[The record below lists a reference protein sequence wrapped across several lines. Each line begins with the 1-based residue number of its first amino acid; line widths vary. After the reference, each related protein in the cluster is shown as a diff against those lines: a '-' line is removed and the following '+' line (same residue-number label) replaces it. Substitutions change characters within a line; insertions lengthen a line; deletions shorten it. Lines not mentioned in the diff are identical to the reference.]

1 MDSNKQYDYEKA
13 FNSIDDWSYGF
24 VDRKNLK
31 SFLRKHGKL
40 ASTEEVIAIIRRM
53 DLDGDARLSKYE
65 FIEGLKPEE
74 PYSKMMKRGEL
85 NKSQSKSC
93 LKGVNSSF
101 HHTRRSSHNGALNTS
116 HFNYNNEED
125 LFNRDPI
132 RT

>member
-1 MDSNKQYDYEKA
+1 MTEELKQRLDSSKQFDYEKA

-65 FIEGLKPEE
+65 FI
-74 PYSKMMKRGEL
+74 
-85 NKSQSKSC
+85 
-93 LKGVNSSF
+93 
-101 HHTRRSSHNGALNTS
+101 
-116 HFNYNNEED
+116 
-125 LFNRDPI
+125 
-132 RT
+132 